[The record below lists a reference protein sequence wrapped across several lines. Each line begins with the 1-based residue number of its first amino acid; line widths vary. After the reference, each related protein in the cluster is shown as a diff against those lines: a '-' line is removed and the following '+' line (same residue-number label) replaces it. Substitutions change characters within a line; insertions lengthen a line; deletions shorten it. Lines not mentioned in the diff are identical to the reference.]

1 MQPIKNFIQ
10 DEQGLL
16 AGILKQAAF
25 LGDLNTKIAQHLRPE
40 LVPHCC
46 VASLR
51 EGLLRIVVDSS
62 AFSMQLRYDT
72 PSLLNQF
79 ELDKRLPKIT
89 ALECYVDAMWRG
101 GADKR

>member
-1 MQPIKNFIQ
+1 MQPIKNFMQ
-10 DEQGLL
+10 DEQSLL

-25 LGDLNTKIAQHLRPE
+25 LSDLNAKIAQHLRPE
-40 LVPHCC
+40 LALHCC

-51 EGLLRIVVDSS
+51 EGLLRVAVDSS
-62 AFSMQLRYDT
+62 AFAMQLRYDT

-79 ELDKRLPKIT
+79 QLDKQLPKIT

-101 GADKR
+101 GC